1 MDAPPCCRS
10 GRQALWVAP
19 CPAPDR
25 CAAWPCAAELR
36 CPPFLVCRRLRMAIR
51 PHGLVQIGSHT
62 LPVPGKGLRV
72 LTRGEEAQH
81 LLKMPVSARVP
92 CRQEGEQPA
101 QGEPD
106 CPQQMPARLFFFRH
120 FLSPAPARPGRQR
133 CRVFRA
139 PLSHFVTRHPS
150 FLQGCYFF
158 SLCVTT
164 VRTPRLE
171 LAYFAKGALF

>member
-1 MDAPPCCRS
+1 MHPLAA
-10 GRQALWVAP
+10 GRADRPFGRRLVRPLIVVRRGPVLQSCGALLSL
-19 CPAPDR
+19 
-25 CAAWPCAAELR
+25 CAAACA
-36 CPPFLVCRRLRMAIR
+36 MAIR

-62 LPVPGKGLRV
+62 LPVPGKGLHV

-101 QGEPD
+101 KSEPD

-158 SLCVTT
+158 FTLCYYSADA
-164 VRTPRLE
+164 TP
-171 LAYFAKGALF
+171 